1 MNITAKTKICMVI
14 GDPVEHSLGPQK
26 YNTVYQKLGIDDE
39 FVYVACRVKIS
50 DVADFI
56 KGVRAMGIRGVSCT
70 IPHKVEVMKYLD
82 KIDPIA
88 EKIGAVNTIVNDDG
102 VLTGYNT
109 DWIGAV
115 IPLERITPLKGKTVA
130 MLGAG
135 GAARAIAYG
144 VKERG
149 ADLTIYNR
157 TPERARELADA
168 VGVKARSLDAL
179 NDIKSVDIIIN
190 ATSVGMHPNETETPL
205 DRQFI
210 TDKQVVLDVVYVP
223 YETRLLR
230 EAKQQGAQVVHGS
243 EMLLHQGIA
252 QFKLYTG
259 HDVPEDMMREVL
271 DKYLPPK
278 EAKK

>member
-70 IPHKVEVMKYLD
+70 IPHKVEVMQYLD
-82 KIDPIA
+82 KIDPVA
-88 EKIGAVNTIVNDDG
+88 EKIGAVNTIVNDNG
-102 VLTGYNT
+102 LLTGYNT
-109 DWIGAV
+109 DWLGAV
-115 IPLERITPLKGKTVA
+115 IPLERVTPLKGKTVA
-130 MLGAG
+130 LLGAG

-149 ADLTIYNR
+149 AELTIYNR
-157 TPERARELADA
+157 TPGKAHELAEA
-168 VGVKARSLDAL
+168 VGAAAGSIDAL
-179 NDIKSVDIIIN
+179 GDIKGMDIIIN
-190 ATSVGMHPNETETPL
+190 ATSVGMQPKQSETPIPK
-205 DRQFI
+205 QYI
-210 TDKQVVLDVVYVP
+210 TAKQVVLDAVYTPV
-223 YETRLLR
+223 ETRLLQ
-230 EAKQQGAQVVHGS
+230 EARQQGAQVIYGT

-252 QFKLYTG
+252 QFKFYTG
-259 HDVPEDMMREVL
+259 RDVPEDMMRDVL

-278 EAKK
+278 GVK

>member
-1 MNITAKTKICMVI
+1 MNITAKTEICMVI

-26 YNTVYQKLGIDDE
+26 YNAVYQKMGIDNE

-82 KIDPIA
+82 KIDPVA
-88 EKIGAVNTIVNDDG
+88 AKIGAVNTIVNDDG

-109 DWIGAV
+109 DWLGAV
-115 IPLERITPLKGKTVA
+115 IPLERVTPLKGKTVA
-130 MLGAG
+130 LLGAG

-144 VKERG
+144 VKARG
-149 ADLTIYNR
+149 AKLTIYNR
-157 TPERARELADA
+157 SPEKAQELAVA
-168 VGVKARSLDAL
+168 VGAKASSFDSLGNIVKA
-179 NDIKSVDIIIN
+179 NIVIN
-190 ATSVGMHPNETETPL
+190 ATSVGMQPNEAETPL
-205 DRQFI
+205 DKQYI
-210 TDKQVVLDVVYVP
+210 TAEQVVLDAVYVP

-230 EAKQQGAQVVHGS
+230 EARQQGAQVIHGT

-259 HDVPEDMMREVL
+259 RDVPEDVMRDAL

-278 EAKK
+278 GAK

>member
-26 YNTVYQKLGIDDE
+26 YNDVYQKLGIDSE

-82 KIDPIA
+82 KIDPVA
-88 EKIGAVNTIVNDDG
+88 RKIGAVNTIVNDNG

-109 DWIGAV
+109 DWLGAV
-115 IPLERITPLKGKTVA
+115 IPLERVTPLEGKTA
-130 MLGAG
+130 ALLGAG

-144 VKERG
+144 IKERG
-149 ADLTIYNR
+149 AELTIYNR
-157 TPERARELADA
+157 SPEKARALAAA
-168 VGVKARSLDAL
+168 VGAKAGSWDAPE
-179 NDIKSVDIIIN
+179 DIKKTDIIIN
-190 ATSVGMHPNETETPL
+190 ATSVGMQPDETETPL
-205 DRQFI
+205 DKSYI
-210 TDKQVVLDVVYVP
+210 TDKQVVFDAVYTP
-223 YETRLLR
+223 HETRLLR
-230 EAKQQGAQVVHGS
+230 EAKGQGAKVIHGS

-252 QFKLYTG
+252 QFKLYTDR
-259 HDVPEDMMREVL
+259 DVPEDLMRQVL
-271 DKYLPPK
+271 NKYLPSG
-278 EAKK
+278 EAK

>member
-1 MNITAKTKICMVI
+1 MNITSKTKICMVI
-14 GDPVEHSLGPQK
+14 GDPIEHSLGPQK

-56 KGVRAMGIRGVSCT
+56 KGVRAMDIRGISCT

-82 KIDPIA
+82 KIDPVA
-88 EKIGAVNTIVNDDG
+88 ARIGAVNTIVNDDG

-109 DWIGAV
+109 DWLGAV
-115 IPLERITPLKGKTVA
+115 IPLERVTPLKGKTVA
-130 MLGAG
+130 LLGAG

-149 ADLTIYNR
+149 AELTIYNR
-157 TPERARELADA
+157 TPEKARELADA
-168 VGVKARSLDAL
+168 VGVKVGLIDAMD
-179 NDIKSVDIIIN
+179 DIKQADIIIN
-190 ATSVGMHPNETETPL
+190 ATSVGMQPNEAETPL
-205 DRQFI
+205 DKQYI
-210 TDKQVVLDVVYVP
+210 TGKQVVLDAVYVP

-259 HDVPEDMMREVL
+259 RDVPEDMMRDVL

-278 EAKK
+278 GAK